1 MTHEEQLR
9 KLKNIMA
16 QFVGFTGI
24 KLPDDVIA
32 KLKELSEKET
42 DPMPKVIYE
51 TMFRNQELAVKLNR
65 PSCQDTG
72 VLQFWVKCGTQFPYI
87 DDLEVLLKEAVVQA
101 TFDTPL
107 RHNSVQTFD
116 EYNTGKNVG
125 KGTPTV
131 WWDIVPHSDKCE
143 LYTYIA
149 GGGCHLP
156 GNANVR
162 MPGRR

>member
-72 VLQFWVKCGTQFPYI
+72 VLQFWVKCGTQFPFI

-107 RHNSVQTFD
+107 RHNSVQTRMSARAHPQSGGILFP
-116 EYNTGKNVG
+116 TLTSARS
-125 KGTPTV
+125 TPT
-131 WWDIVPHSDKCE
+131 WQAAAAPFPAMR
-143 LYTYIA
+143 LF
-149 GGGCHLP
+149 
-156 GNANVR
+156 
-162 MPGRR
+162 